1 MTEIDLTPFG
11 FTPTEN
17 RAYRALLELG
27 PSSGYAL
34 AKALSIARANA
45 YQALNG
51 LVAKRGAVRTN
62 EEPQRYRAER
72 PDAMLARIVD
82 AESRKLDALER
93 QVAAVGNRPGSP
105 VVPIEGRRGLVNTAL
120 RTVARA
126 PEVTLVGPEDLVTA
140 LGPAWRR
147 RSAENMPSVVWVV
160 GGGEETAANLPVAV
174 AGLVDPGRI
183 NEYFGSGVFVL
194 LASDVAMVARVGNGD
209 VSGYWTTDK
218 TLVGVVR
225 AATAALTVDMV

>member
-1 MTEIDLTPFG
+1 M
-11 FTPTEN
+11 
-17 RAYRALLELG
+17 ELG
-27 PSSGYAL
+27 PSSGYAV

-51 LVAKRGAVRTN
+51 LVAKGGAIRTE

-82 AESRKLDALER
+82 AESRKLEALER
-93 QVAAVGNRPGSP
+93 QVTAVGTHPGAP

-126 PEVTLVGPEDLVTA
+126 PEVTLLGPEDLVTA

-160 GGGEETAANLPVAV
+160 GEETADLPVAV
-174 AGLVDPGRI
+174 AGFVDPGRI
-183 NEYFGSGVFVL
+183 NEFFGSGVFVL
-194 LASDVAMVARVGNGD
+194 LASDVAMVARVGKGE
-209 VSGYWTTDK
+209 VGGYWTTDI
-218 TLVGVVR
+218 TIVGLVR
-225 AATAALTVDMV
+225 AAMAALTADIA

>member
-1 MTEIDLTPFG
+1 M
-11 FTPTEN
+11 
-17 RAYRALLELG
+17 ELG

-51 LVAKRGAVRTN
+51 LVAKGGAIRIH

-72 PDAMLARIVD
+72 PDAMLARIVA

-93 QVAAVGNRPGSP
+93 QVTEVGAHTGAP

-126 PEVTLVGPEDLVTA
+126 PDVTLLGPEDLVAA

-147 RSAENMPSVVWVV
+147 RSAENMPSEVWVV
-160 GGGEETAANLPVAV
+160 GKGEETAGNLPVLV
-174 AGLVDPGRI
+174 TGFVDPGRI
-183 NEYFGSGVFVL
+183 NEFFGSEAFVL
-194 LASDVAMVARVGNGD
+194 LASDVGIVARVGKGE
-209 VSGYWTTDK
+209 VGGYWTTDI
-218 TLVGVVR
+218 TMVGVIR
-225 AATAALTVDMV
+225 AAMAALTVDTP

>member
-1 MTEIDLTPFG
+1 MTQIDLTPFG

-17 RAYRALLELG
+17 RAYGALLELG

-51 LVAKRGAVRTN
+51 LVAKGGAIRTD

-82 AESRKLDALER
+82 AESRKLEALER
-93 QVAAVGNRPGSP
+93 QVTAVGTHPGAP

-126 PEVTLVGPEDLVTA
+126 REVTLLGPEDLVTA

-147 RSAENMPSVVWVV
+147 RSGENMPSVVWVV
-160 GGGEETAANLPVAV
+160 GEETGADLPVAV
-174 AGLVDPGRI
+174 AGFVDPGRI
-183 NEYFGSGVFVL
+183 NEFFGSGVFVL
-194 LASDVAMVARVGNGD
+194 LASEVAIVARVENGE
-209 VSGYWTTDK
+209 VGGYWTTDK
-218 TLVGVVR
+218 TIVGLVR
-225 AATAALTVDMV
+225 AAMEALTADIA

>member
-1 MTEIDLTPFG
+1 M
-11 FTPTEN
+11 
-17 RAYRALLELG
+17 ELG

-51 LVAKRGAVRTN
+51 LVAKGGAIRTE
-62 EEPQRYRAER
+62 EEPQRYRAQR

-93 QVAAVGNRPGSP
+93 QVTAVGAHPGAP

-126 PEVTLVGPEDLVTA
+126 PEVTLLGPEDLVTA

-160 GGGEETAANLPVAV
+160 GEEMAPNLPVAV

-183 NEYFGSGVFVL
+183 NEFFGSGVFVL
-194 LASDVAMVARVGNGD
+194 LASDVAMVARVGKGE
-209 VSGYWTTDK
+209 VVGYWTTDI
-218 TLVGVVR
+218 TIVGVVR
-225 AATAALTVDMV
+225 AAMAALTVDIA

>member
-1 MTEIDLTPFG
+1 M
-11 FTPTEN
+11 
-17 RAYRALLELG
+17 ELG

-51 LVAKRGAVRTN
+51 LVAKGGAIRTH

-72 PDAMLARIVD
+72 PDAMLARIVA

-93 QVAAVGNRPGSP
+93 QVTEVDAHPGAP

-126 PEVTLVGPEDLVTA
+126 PDVTLLSPEDLITA

-147 RSAENMPSVVWVV
+147 RSAENMPSEVWVV
-160 GGGEETAANLPVAV
+160 GRGGGEETAAKLPVVV

-183 NEYFGSGVFVL
+183 NEFFGSEAFVL
-194 LASDVAMVARVGNGD
+194 LASDVAIVARVGKGE
-209 VSGYWTTDK
+209 VGGYWTTDI
-218 TLVGVVR
+218 TMVGVVR
-225 AATAALTVDMV
+225 AALAALTVDIA